1 MFVEYFVVI
10 ILALPFLI
18 LLPSFITVAL
28 CERDF
33 RGPIEASLSGIIS
46 SKRPGRMTGENDCRV
61 ILEDFPPRAAIRFKV
76 LGTDDFNIL
85 TNMEIKFS
93 GSRHELRDIDDVI
106 VERADLN
113 GNIDIDANGRGDPL
127 KFMLQYDG
135 KSQTL
140 AARR

>member
-1 MFVEYFVVI
+1 
-10 ILALPFLI
+10 
-18 LLPSFITVAL
+18 
-28 CERDF
+28 
-33 RGPIEASLSGIIS
+33 
-46 SKRPGRMTGENDCRV
+46 MTGENDCRV

-93 GSRHELRDIDDVI
+93 GSRLELRDIDDVI

-113 GNIDIDANGRGDPL
+113 GNIDIDANVRGDPL

-135 KSQTL
+135 K
-140 AARR
+140 